1 MARRP
6 PFWRSGC
13 AGSDRRAKAR
23 PFRAGPP
30 PHRRPGSRPARPG
43 RQRGRRGGTHSGP
56 PGTPCART
64 PGRHRGARLSRR
76 GRQVLFTMS
85 NSKTRRQRPERDPP
99 PLPPHH
105 DGGFPGFNPLP
116 GRPPMRVRPG
126 KAECAIPQVRTRL
139 AGWPAGAVRTRRD
152 RTQAAP
158 PPRSPGR
165 RTRPDARS
173 RLRSYP
179 YPGPRMA
186 PLPPVSFPARFHP
199 APYLYGTLSTP
210 VRPREAACGETGKQ
224 PAVPEGCETARS
236 RFNLNGSCS
245 SRAIPLRRP
254 LRKPRGRP
262 ASRRRLPRPSLR
274 YPPAGRP
281 RATPGG
287 APTSCPRSAPGRG
300 R

>member
-1 MARRP
+1 MNGYRTRDALP
-6 PFWRSGC
+6 AGGAAGRSAFGDLPEPL
-13 AGSDRRAKAR
+13 ALE
-23 PFRAGPP
+23 
-30 PHRRPGSRPARPG
+30 RPA
-43 RQRGRRGGTHSGP
+43 
-56 PGTPCART
+56 AR
-64 PGRHRGARLSRR
+64 RGARLSRR

-116 GRPPMRVRPG
+116 GRPPMRIRPG
-126 KAECAIPQVRTRL
+126 KAECAIPQVRTHL

-210 VRPREAACGETGKQ
+210 AAGARTRPPQTALLPPRRRRAMRANPSQPGRIVRRGERPTRTSSARRPAPRPPGARNRRPR
-224 PAVPEGCETARS
+224 
-236 RFNLNGSCS
+236 
-245 SRAIPLRRP
+245 RP
-254 LRKPRGRP
+254 
-262 ASRRRLPRPSLR
+262 
-274 YPPAGRP
+274 PPAR
-281 RATPGG
+281 
-287 APTSCPRSAPGRG
+287 
-300 R
+300 